1 MQYVHLL
8 RVLLI
13 GAVAVGDDAVYAD
26 ASEGNVAANA
36 VAVVA
41 GGVCVY
47 SCVLLTCAVAVDADV
62 RYDVAVAS

>member
-41 GGVCVY
+41 GGVCVQL
-47 SCVLLTCAVAVDADV
+47 CFVDV
-62 RYDVAVAS
+62 CCCCRC

>member
-41 GGVCVY
+41 GGVCVQ
-47 SCVLLTCAVAVDADV
+47 LCAVAVDADV
-62 RYDVAVAS
+62 AYDVAVAS